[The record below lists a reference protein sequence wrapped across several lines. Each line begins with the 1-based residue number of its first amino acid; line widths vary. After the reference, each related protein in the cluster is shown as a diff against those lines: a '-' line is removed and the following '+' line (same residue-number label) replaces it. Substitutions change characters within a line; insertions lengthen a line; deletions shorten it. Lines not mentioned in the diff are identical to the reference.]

1 MAERRQLPP
10 QIRRVELAR
19 RAGSKAVVRYQ
30 LTVDTGISDGKRKQL
45 RRRYRTEKE
54 ARKALA
60 EIQSQVNSSAY
71 VQPSTL
77 TVDQACADWLKSRHK
92 IRPTTAAG
100 YEYVLQP
107 VRSELGN
114 LAVQD
119 LTRRHIDELIVK
131 LRAGSLERPGGR
143 RRKAWSARS
152 CNYMLGALS
161 QVLAQLVAEGRLA
174 RNVAGLVDRV
184 PGKAR
189 KFETF
194 TADQVRTVLGG
205 IAKDRNRHAW
215 HLALTGLRRGEIAG
229 LRWDDVDLDQRTVRI
244 GKTRVDVGGRALD
257 QDDPKTASAGQV
269 LPLPNALLGELTMA
283 KARQA
288 AERLHLGEAYAGL
301 NYWSVTRPASRTTPR
316 RYPLCGKRPSRTSK
330 CRRCNCTT
338 PGIPAQHSCTCK
350 AYQSRWSRPGWATP
364 MSRSH
369 SGPSCTRSPRHSNWR
384 RAALLR
390 RPQAPANDGFAH
402 ACGDINRLIVTI
414 CDIPMLSN
422 MCAIW
427 RNERYQL
434 RYPFRCRADSV

>member
-10 QIRRVELAR
+10 QIRRVELASR
-19 RAGSKAVVRYQ
+19 VGSKAVVRYQ
-30 LTVDTGISDGKRKQL
+30 LTVDTGTADGKRKQL

-60 EIQSQVNSSAY
+60 EIQGQVNSGTY

-77 TVDQACADWLKSRHK
+77 TVEQACADWLQSRHK

-107 VRSELGN
+107 VRSELGD

-143 RRKAWSARS
+143 PRKEWSARS

-215 HLALTGLRRGEIAG
+215 HLALAGLRRGEIGACVG
-229 LRWDDVDLDQRTVRI
+229 MTSISTCEQCGSARPASTLAVAHSTRTTRRQR
-244 GKTRVDVGGRALD
+244 
-257 QDDPKTASAGQV
+257 Q
-269 LPLPNALLGELTMA
+269 LGECSRYLMRCSASSPRRKRAKRRKGCPSERPTRAWTMSSA
-283 KARQA
+283 
-288 AERLHLGEAYAGL
+288 
-301 NYWSVTRPASRTTPR
+301 TRPASPITLR
-316 RYPLCGKRPSRTSK
+316 RYRPCGKGPSRISP
-330 CRRCNCTT
+330 CRGCVCTT
-338 PGIPAQHSCTCK
+338 PGIPARRSCTF
-350 AYQSRWSRPGWATP
+350 
-364 MSRSH
+364 
-369 SGPSCTRSPRHSNWR
+369 
-384 RAALLR
+384 RAFLL
-390 RPQAPANDGFAH
+390 P
-402 ACGDINRLIVTI
+402 
-414 CDIPMLSN
+414 
-422 MCAIW
+422 W
-427 RNERYQL
+427 
-434 RYPFRCRADSV
+434 